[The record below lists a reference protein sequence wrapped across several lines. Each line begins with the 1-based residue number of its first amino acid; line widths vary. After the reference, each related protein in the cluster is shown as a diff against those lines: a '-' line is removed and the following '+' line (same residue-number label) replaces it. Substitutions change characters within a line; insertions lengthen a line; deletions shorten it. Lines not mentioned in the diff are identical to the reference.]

1 MRVTTRT
8 AALAALAL
16 TIGTASCSS
25 GGSGKASPGAAG
37 TGAAATA
44 PTASAKSAAASA
56 SPRGASGS
64 SAAKASRG
72 SKADG
77 PAAPAG
83 AQYTVFCLSVP
94 GEGHV
99 MQATRLRD
107 QLVRSTGMRDW
118 YVVHG
123 AEEST
128 LYYGYYRSIDRSED
142 PKETARARAD
152 REKIGAMV
160 DASGVRPFR
169 NALLVELAAPDPEAP
184 PQWDLRNTPPGSVW
198 SLQVA
203 AYEGHPDRKKYAVDA
218 VKAFRDNGVPAF
230 FYHGDTVSSV
240 CIGAWP
246 AKAVRGDLEPAY
258 NDPNTRRSMDQIMN
272 PSSGA
277 DLLVVAPGLPP
288 INKDVTTKNGKPLR
302 AVSPHL
308 EAVDPTLLATM
319 KNYPH
324 HYRNG
329 VVEAMNTAQGVT
341 GKPSLLV
348 QIPRRDTML
357 GGGYEG
363 SAVAGGT
370 VPGLPSDTHAP
381 VDARTPSGLPPG
393 VGAAAVTPPPPA
405 AASRPP
411 APQQPAPPPAPGYGR
426 LRSLEDR

>member
-16 TIGTASCSS
+16 AIGTASCSS
-25 GGSGKASPGAAG
+25 GGSGKAGPGAAG
-37 TGAAATA
+37 TAAAAAA
-44 PTASAKSAAASA
+44 PTAAAKSAAASA
-56 SPRGASGS
+56 SPRSGGS
-64 SAAKASRG
+64 PAAAKSSRG
-72 SKADG
+72 SKAG
-77 PAAPAG
+77 TPAAPAG
-83 AQYTVFCLSVP
+83 AQYSVFCLTVP

-107 QLVRSTGMRDW
+107 QLVRTTGMRDW

-230 FYHGDTVSSV
+230 FYHGETVSSV

-246 AKAVRGDLEPAY
+246 AQAVRGDLEPGY
-258 NDPNTRRSMDQIMN
+258 NDPNTRRSMDQIM
-272 PSSGA
+272 SHSAGA
-277 DLLVVAPGLPP
+277 DLLVIGPGLPKMDKE
-288 INKDVTTKNGKPLR
+288 IHTKTGTIRP
-302 AVSPHL
+302 VSPHL

-357 GGGYEG
+357 GGGYDG
-363 SAVAGGT
+363 SLAGNSNSGR
-370 VPGLPSDTHAP
+370 GSDAHTP